1 MPKFAYAA
9 ETADGVEQTG
19 VEVAG
24 TLDEARLKLAA
35 RELRVTSLA
44 AKRSFNVELTRT
56 RVKRD
61 DLMNLS
67 RQLAAFLR
75 AGIPILDAIAVLG
88 TESDSAAVRRV
99 MSQIGADLRAGSTFS
114 EAVERFPRDFPPFY
128 RGILRSAELTG
139 RLDTVLDQLSLYLE
153 RDLEARRKVKGAL
166 VYPAVVAATSV
177 VTVLILAV
185 FVLPKFKDFF
195 SSLDAQLPLPTRM
208 LLAMTA
214 FLGSWWWVVAAGLVA
229 LAGTYLVGVRTAG
242 GRRLRDGL
250 LLRVPA
256 VGPTIRFAVVER
268 FTRLLASLM
277 AAGVPLPEA
286 MTVAT
291 GSLRNLVFE
300 LPLRHA
306 RAQMIEG
313 AGLAGPIAATGLFPG
328 VMTQMIRVGE
338 ETGTLDT
345 QLEVAAAYYEREL
358 DYKIKKL
365 TTLIEP
371 AVVLLMG
378 LIVGFVA
385 VALVSAMYGI
395 FRTVNLT

>member
-1 MPKFAYAA
+1 M
-9 ETADGVEQTG
+9 
-19 VEVAG
+19 
-24 TLDEARLKLAA
+24 
-35 RELRVTSLA
+35 
-44 AKRSFNVELTRT
+44 
-56 RVKRD
+56 
-61 DLMNLS
+61 
-67 RQLAAFLR
+67 
-75 AGIPILDAIAVLG
+75 
-88 TESDSAAVRRV
+88 
-99 MSQIGADLRAGSTFS
+99 
-114 EAVERFPRDFPPFY
+114 
-128 RGILRSAELTG
+128 
-139 RLDTVLDQLSLYLE
+139 
-153 RDLEARRKVKGAL
+153 KGAL

-268 FTRLLASLM
+268 FTRLLASMM

-300 LPLRHA
+300 RPLRHA

-371 AVVLLMG
+371 AVVLMMG

-395 FRTVNLT
+395 FRTVDLS

>member
-128 RGILRSAELTG
+128 LGILRSAEQIG
-139 RLDTVLDQLSLYLE
+139 RAHV
-153 RDLEARRKVKGAL
+153 
-166 VYPAVVAATSV
+166 
-177 VTVLILAV
+177 
-185 FVLPKFKDFF
+185 
-195 SSLDAQLPLPTRM
+195 
-208 LLAMTA
+208 
-214 FLGSWWWVVAAGLVA
+214 
-229 LAGTYLVGVRTAG
+229 
-242 GRRLRDGL
+242 
-250 LLRVPA
+250 
-256 VGPTIRFAVVER
+256 
-268 FTRLLASLM
+268 
-277 AAGVPLPEA
+277 
-286 MTVAT
+286 
-291 GSLRNLVFE
+291 
-300 LPLRHA
+300 
-306 RAQMIEG
+306 
-313 AGLAGPIAATGLFPG
+313 
-328 VMTQMIRVGE
+328 
-338 ETGTLDT
+338 
-345 QLEVAAAYYEREL
+345 
-358 DYKIKKL
+358 
-365 TTLIEP
+365 
-371 AVVLLMG
+371 
-378 LIVGFVA
+378 
-385 VALVSAMYGI
+385 
-395 FRTVNLT
+395 